1 MNNKIYPC
9 LWFDGQAKAA
19 AELYTTVF
27 GDCKITVD
35 TPMVVNFE
43 LFGKKFMGLNGGP
56 MFKINPS
63 ISIMVTCESDEE
75 IENAYNKLLDGGSIM
90 MPLDKY
96 PWSEKYAWVKD
107 KFDMTWQLMLG
118 DLKQGGE
125 KIVPTFLFTGD
136 KFGRAQEAIELYTSL
151 FPDSKAHQAMLYQEG
166 EGQPVGS
173 LKFGHFTLA
182 KDLFAAMDGPGEH
195 KFTFNEGVSLFVECD
210 DQAEIDKYWNAL
222 TADGG
227 KESQCGW
234 LRDKFGVSWQIVP
247 KVLGKLM
254 SDPSKGQKV
263 MQVVMKTIKFNI
275 AELENA

>member
-19 AELYTTVF
+19 AELYCSIF
-27 GDCKITVD
+27 SNAKITVD

-43 LFGKKFMGLNGGP
+43 IEGKKFMGLNGGP

-63 ISIMVTCESDEE
+63 ISILVTCESNEE
-75 IENAYNKLLDGGSIM
+75 IENAYNKLLDGGSVM

-118 DLKQGGE
+118 DLSKGGE

-136 KFGRAQEAIELYTSL
+136 KFGKAQEAIQLYTSL
-151 FPDSKAHQAMLYQEG
+151 FPDSKAHEAQLYQEG
-166 EGQPVGS
+166 EGQPVGT

-234 LRDKFGVSWQIVP
+234 LKDKFGVSWQIVP
-247 KVLGKLM
+247 RVLGKLM